1 MDAILWLEELLARAP
16 FATLTVTHDRVFL
29 QRVANRILE
38 LDRRNASGLL
48 DVRGDYATYLSVKE
62 ERLATDAQRELSLRN
77 QLRRETEWLLRGA
90 KARSTKQQARIQ
102 RAGALEAEVGELSE
116 RNRSQSVRL
125 DFQDSGKNPKRL
137 IEAKGIGKAYGAN
150 VLFSRLDL
158 LVTPHSRI
166 GLLGP
171 NGCGKSTLLR
181 TLLGTEQ
188 PDTGTIF
195 RAENLQPV
203 TFEQGRES
211 LDADS
216 TVAKTICPEGDH
228 VEYRGALVHIRSYL
242 DRFLFK
248 EEQRDMKVS
257 RLSGGEQS
265 RLLLARLMLRETNL
279 LVLDEP
285 TNDLDLAT
293 LQVLEDCLAD
303 FPGAVILVTHDRY
316 FLDRVTN
323 RILAF
328 GKDEEGR
335 GTLTA
340 LAGLDQWE
348 AWFAQRKG
356 AAPARLAGRSGAKPS
371 TRKRRLGL
379 QRAEGARRDRGAG
392 PGGGSGPRRA
402 ARRERAPRARE
413 RRPEARRRPRGARGE
428 AGRGR
433 PPLREVGRARSGS
446 GRNAL
451 VVYDV
456 TVSVT
461 VLLVAATLGF
471 ASAAATAQTSA
482 EAAAA
487 QAPLKR
493 LPFLTWLVDYEP
505 GWSPDGRQIVLI
517 SNRHGGMKVHVLDLA
532 AAARDHGASMRQL
545 TFGEGVDDSP
555 AWSPDGKRIAYV
567 SERDRFSRI
576 WVMNADG
583 TDPHPVT
590 PPKTESIHPAWSA
603 DGSRV
608 LVNTNAFAPKMEEG
622 AAPGAADP
630 RRAIGDATD
639 DAMDLATVRV
649 DGTDLRR
656 LTTGGGYTYASYS
669 ADGSL
674 IVHRRIRGNV
684 SQIWVM
690 NADGTGGRSI
700 SGAATADGWPAWS
713 PDGKRIVFARQVGEG
728 FQIFVM
734 NRDGSGVVQLTD
746 AAGRL
751 TNPRWSPDGATILCS
766 RRLGSMS
773 LVTFPAPPAK

>member
-1 MDAILWLEELLARAP
+1 VRKPDLLLLDEPTNHLDVDAILWLEELLARAP

-38 LDRRNASGLL
+38 LDRRNANGLL
-48 DVRGDYATYLSVKE
+48 DVRGDYATYLRVKE

-102 RAGALEAEVGELSE
+102 RAGALETEVGQLSE
-116 RNRSQSVRL
+116 RNRAQSVRL

-150 VLFSRLDL
+150 VLFSHIDL

-188 PDTGTIF
+188 PDTGEVF

-211 LDADS
+211 LDPDS
-216 TVAKTICPEGDH
+216 TVARTICPEGDH

-265 RLLLARLMLRETNL
+265 RLLLARLMLKKTNL

-328 GKDEEGR
+328 GKDEKGR

-348 AWFAQRKG
+348 AWFAERKG
-356 AAPARLAGRSGAKPS
+356 AAPARRTAAKPS
-371 TRKRRLGL
+371 ARKRRVGFKE
-379 QRAEGARRDRGAG
+379 QRELDGI
-392 PGGGSGPRRA
+392 
-402 ARRERAPRARE
+402 
-413 RRPEARRRPRGARGE
+413 EARVQA
-428 AGRGR
+428 
-433 PPLREVGRARSGS
+433 
-446 GRNAL
+446 
-451 VVYDV
+451 
-456 TVSVT
+456 
-461 VLLVAATLGF
+461 
-471 ASAAATAQTSA
+471 A
-482 EAAAA
+482 EAARDALRDESEHPDHA
-487 QAPLKR
+487 SDALK
-493 LPFLTWLVDYEP
+493 LVA
-505 GWSPDGRQIVLI
+505 I
-517 SNRHGGMKVHVLDLA
+517 LA
-532 AAARDHGASMRQL
+532 ALEEKQDEVDRLYARWAEL
-545 TFGEGVDDSP
+545 
-555 AWSPDGKRIAYV
+555 
-567 SERDRFSRI
+567 ER
-576 WVMNADG
+576 
-583 TDPHPVT
+583 
-590 PPKTESIHPAWSA
+590 
-603 DGSRV
+603 
-608 LVNTNAFAPKMEEG
+608 L
-622 AAPGAADP
+622 
-630 RRAIGDATD
+630 
-639 DAMDLATVRV
+639 
-649 DGTDLRR
+649 
-656 LTTGGGYTYASYS
+656 
-669 ADGSL
+669 
-674 IVHRRIRGNV
+674 
-684 SQIWVM
+684 
-690 NADGTGGRSI
+690 
-700 SGAATADGWPAWS
+700 
-713 PDGKRIVFARQVGEG
+713 
-728 FQIFVM
+728 
-734 NRDGSGVVQLTD
+734 
-746 AAGRL
+746 AAG
-751 TNPRWSPDGATILCS
+751 D
-766 RRLGSMS
+766 
-773 LVTFPAPPAK
+773 PA

>member
-1 MDAILWLEELLARAP
+1 MGILLTTTGLTKAFGSHPLFEGIGCSVDSGDRIGLIGPNGAGKSTLLAILAGEIPPDEGTRSAQRGLRIGYLSQMPVFREGATIREAVLEGAAGSHAGEEDWEAGFAADEYIARLSLATEGRSTATPVATLSGGWKKRVALARELVRKPDLLLLDEPTNHLDVDAILWLEELLARAP

-48 DVRGDYATYLSVKE
+48 DVRGDYATYLRVKE

-90 KARSTKQQARIQ
+90 KARSTKQQARVQ
-102 RAGALEAEVGELSE
+102 RAGALETEVGQLSE

-125 DFQDSGKNPKRL
+125 DFQDSVKNPKRL

-150 VLFSRLDL
+150 VLFSRIDL

-188 PDTGTIF
+188 PDTGEVF

-211 LDADS
+211 LDPDS
-216 TVAKTICPEGDH
+216 TVARTICPEGDH

-265 RLLLARLMLRETNL
+265 RLLLARLMLKKTNL

-328 GKDEEGR
+328 GKDEKGA

-348 AWFAQRKG
+348 AWFAERKG
-356 AAPARLAGRSGAKPS
+356 AAPARRTSAKPS
-371 TRKRRLGL
+371 ARKRRVGFRE
-379 QRAEGARRDRGAG
+379 QRELDGI
-392 PGGGSGPRRA
+392 
-402 ARRERAPRARE
+402 
-413 RRPEARRRPRGARGE
+413 EARVQA
-428 AGRGR
+428 
-433 PPLREVGRARSGS
+433 
-446 GRNAL
+446 
-451 VVYDV
+451 
-456 TVSVT
+456 
-461 VLLVAATLGF
+461 
-471 ASAAATAQTSA
+471 A
-482 EAAAA
+482 EAARDALREESEHPDHA
-487 QAPLKR
+487 SDALK
-493 LPFLTWLVDYEP
+493 LVA
-505 GWSPDGRQIVLI
+505 I
-517 SNRHGGMKVHVLDLA
+517 LA
-532 AAARDHGASMRQL
+532 ALEEKQDEVDRLYARWAEL
-545 TFGEGVDDSP
+545 
-555 AWSPDGKRIAYV
+555 
-567 SERDRFSRI
+567 ER
-576 WVMNADG
+576 
-583 TDPHPVT
+583 
-590 PPKTESIHPAWSA
+590 
-603 DGSRV
+603 
-608 LVNTNAFAPKMEEG
+608 L
-622 AAPGAADP
+622 
-630 RRAIGDATD
+630 
-639 DAMDLATVRV
+639 
-649 DGTDLRR
+649 
-656 LTTGGGYTYASYS
+656 
-669 ADGSL
+669 
-674 IVHRRIRGNV
+674 
-684 SQIWVM
+684 
-690 NADGTGGRSI
+690 
-700 SGAATADGWPAWS
+700 
-713 PDGKRIVFARQVGEG
+713 
-728 FQIFVM
+728 
-734 NRDGSGVVQLTD
+734 
-746 AAGRL
+746 AAG
-751 TNPRWSPDGATILCS
+751 D
-766 RRLGSMS
+766 
-773 LVTFPAPPAK
+773 PA